1 MKKIENKRRGS
12 AHAALVRLS
21 FAAIMAAVSVV
32 LCRWLGF
39 SPGDSM
45 YRVEIGFLPIAVV
58 AVLAGPLWSAASYG
72 VADLVGS
79 LMIGMGMNPLIFV
92 CKILT
97 GAIFGIFL
105 YRRRPGITLSVIVSV
120 VIGVWIDT
128 LAMAGVFTLY
138 GWAPT
143 YAVALKVR
151 AINAAINLPLRIALI
166 YVLGSLGG
174 RILDRFERMLRQ

>member
-1 MKKIENKRRGS
+1 MPKMEKKDARRN
-12 AHAALVRLS
+12 AQAMLRRLS
-21 FAAIMAAVSVV
+21 LAAIMAAASVV

-58 AVLAGPLWSAASYG
+58 GILTGPLWSAAAYG

-79 LMIGMGMNPLIFV
+79 LLTTGMNPLILA

-97 GAIFGIFL
+97 GAVFGVFL
-105 YRRRPGITLSVIVSV
+105 YRKKPGLVQSIAVSL
-120 VIGVWIDT
+120 VIGVCIDT
-128 LAMAGVFTLY
+128 LAMAGVFALY

-143 YAVALKVR
+143 YGSALAVR
-151 AINAAINLPLRIALI
+151 AVNAAVNLPLRIALLFAI
-166 YVLGSLGG
+166 GRCGG
-174 RILDRFERMLRQ
+174 RFLDRFERMLRQ